1 MRETL
6 LPGKMGKMRGHA
18 CDQEGEETRKE
29 MHATEVGGER
39 QGCTPHVCPP
49 FPAQGDKSGL
59 LSTAPMG
66 RLIGI
71 RSSHS
76 LPYQSRAPRH
86 LGSLFKV

>member
-1 MRETL
+1 MQQ
-6 LPGKMGKMRGHA
+6 KW
-18 CDQEGEETRKE
+18 
-29 MHATEVGGER
+29 GGER
-39 QGCTPHVCPP
+39 QGCGPNVCPP
-49 FPAQGDKSGL
+49 FSALGDKSRL

-66 RLIGI
+66 RLTGI